1 MCTLMRARLLSTI
14 GASALVLG
22 ARVGEFACAEGRGP
36 HPATKDDAT
45 DFVGVEEDPF
55 Q

>member
-1 MCTLMRARLLSTI
+1 M
-14 GASALVLG
+14 LG
-22 ARVGEFACAEGRGP
+22 ARVQEFACAEGCGP
-36 HPATKDDAT
+36 HPATKDNAT

>member
-1 MCTLMRARLLSTI
+1 MCTLVRARLLSTI
-14 GASALVLG
+14 GASALMAL
-22 ARVGEFACAEGRGP
+22 AAML
-36 HPATKDDAT
+36 AT